1 MSHTVDSLKTYYT
14 IFLALM
20 VLTALT
26 VYAAFVDFGPL
37 NILIAM
43 AIAVLKAFL
52 VLWFFMHVRHGN
64 PLLRVFAFAGFLWLA
79 ILIAFTLQDFLTRP
93 WEKFQQSSVWV
104 ARDASHFTPKAA
116 SQGHGHSEAAPA
128 AHH

>member
-20 VLTALT
+20 VLTAAT

-43 AIAVLKAFL
+43 AIAILKAFL

-64 PLLRVFAFAGFLWLA
+64 PLLKVFAFAGFLWLL
-79 ILIAFTLQDFLTRP
+79 ILIAFTLQDFVTRP
-93 WEKFQQSSVWV
+93 WEKFQASEVWV
-104 ARDASHFTPKAA
+104 ARSESQFTPKAA
-116 SQGHGHSEAAPA
+116 ASSHGHPEEAPA
-128 AHH
+128 HH